1 MCGQNDHCEKK
12 RKVVKMNTGVDSRG
26 GQTEHWDRNDSRGD
40 FRVARAAPNL
50 SVCLS
55 LFVCVSVSA
64 RVLRGALLGVV
75 QGALWCFAWYCAS
88 F

>member
-1 MCGQNDHCEKK
+1 
-12 RKVVKMNTGVDSRG
+12 MNTGIESRG

-50 SVCLS
+50 PVCL
-55 LFVCVSVSA
+55 CVSVSV
-64 RVLRGALLGVV
+64 RRCCGVLCLVLFKFLK
-75 QGALWCFAWYCAS
+75 GALWCFGVLCLVLCK